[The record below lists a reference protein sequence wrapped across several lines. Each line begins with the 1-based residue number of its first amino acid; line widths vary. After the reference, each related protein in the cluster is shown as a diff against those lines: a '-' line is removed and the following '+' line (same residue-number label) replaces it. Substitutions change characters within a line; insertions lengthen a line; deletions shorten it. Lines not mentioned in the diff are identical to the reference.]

1 MAIVMNMS
9 SYEIERTPVE
19 PSEAKMTSSAE
30 SYLAINQIELQQFV
44 PSKRQ
49 GIITADL
56 ARLDVEN
63 FLQRMEA
70 N

>member
-19 PSEAKMTSSAE
+19 SSDEKMTSSAD
-30 SYLAINQIELQQFV
+30 SYRAINQIQLQQYV

-49 GIITADL
+49 VIITADL
-56 ARLDVEN
+56 AKLNVEN
-63 FLQRMEA
+63 FLQRMVG